1 MGQGQGLT
9 DALLDLEL
17 YFLLVPLVV
26 DEGKEMFSLAHG
38 ATDLVILGGLSQIAF
53 VQMPVN
59 RSVTAGVGGLEDKF
73 LGLSGKAFRKVEN
86 GVMLGIDQFDLAV
99 QVLPAAG
106 FYRRERDIIDVI
118 VAVEYSCAGGSTNHG
133 RLIIRS
139 TDSQELLTLY
149 RPSAD
154 RCTSLW

>member
-59 RSVTAGVGGLEDKF
+59 RSVTAGMGGLEDKF
-73 LGLSGKAFRKVEN
+73 LGLSGEAFRKVEN
-86 GVMLGIDQFDLAV
+86 GVMLGSGLARSR
-99 QVLPAAG
+99 VLPEGAG
-106 FYRRERDIIDVI
+106 YNRCDSCGSNTPAREEARTT
-118 VAVEYSCAGGSTNHG
+118 GG
-133 RLIIRS
+133 
-139 TDSQELLTLY
+139 
-149 RPSAD
+149 
-154 RCTSLW
+154 

>member
-26 DEGKEMFSLAHG
+26 DESKEMFSLADG
-38 ATDLVILGGLSQIAF
+38 ATDLVIIGGLSQIAF

-59 RSVTAGVGGLEDKF
+59 RSITAGVGGLEDKF
-73 LGLSGKAFRKVEN
+73 LGLPGEAFRKVEN

-99 QVLPAAG
+99 QVFARSRVLPEGAG
-106 FYRRERDIIDVI
+106 YNRCDSCGSNTPAREEARTT
-118 VAVEYSCAGGSTNHG
+118 GG
-133 RLIIRS
+133 
-139 TDSQELLTLY
+139 
-149 RPSAD
+149 
-154 RCTSLW
+154 

>member
-1 MGQGQGLT
+1 MLYLT
-9 DALLDLEL
+9 SNCI
-17 YFLLVPLVV
+17 FFWFP
-26 DEGKEMFSLAHG
+26 SLSMRVRRCFPWL
-38 ATDLVILGGLSQIAF
+38 TEQLDLVILGGLSQIAF

-73 LGLSGKAFRKVEN
+73 LRLSGEAFRKVEN

-118 VAVEYSCAGGSTNHG
+118 VAVVILLRGRKHEPRAADHPVDRLAGT
-133 RLIIRS
+133 I
-139 TDSQELLTLY
+139 DPV
-149 RPSAD
+149 PSV
-154 RCTSLW
+154 RR

>member
-1 MGQGQGLT
+1 MGQGLT

-38 ATDLVILGGLSQIAF
+38 ATDLVILGGLPQIAF

-73 LGLSGKAFRKVEN
+73 LGLSGS
-86 GVMLGIDQFDLAV
+86 GLARSR
-99 QVLPAAG
+99 VLPEGAG
-106 FYRRERDIIDVI
+106 YNRCDSCGSNTPVREEARTT
-118 VAVEYSCAGGSTNHG
+118 GG
-133 RLIIRS
+133 
-139 TDSQELLTLY
+139 
-149 RPSAD
+149 
-154 RCTSLW
+154 

>member
-26 DEGKEMFSLAHG
+26 DEGKEMFSLADG

-59 RSVTAGVGGLEDKF
+59 RSVTAG
-73 LGLSGKAFRKVEN
+73 SG
-86 GVMLGIDQFDLAV
+86 
-99 QVLPAAG
+99 
-106 FYRRERDIIDVI
+106 
-118 VAVEYSCAGGSTNHG
+118 
-133 RLIIRS
+133 
-139 TDSQELLTLY
+139 
-149 RPSAD
+149 SA
-154 RCTSLW
+154 

>member
-73 LGLSGKAFRKVEN
+73 LGLSGEAFRKVEN
-86 GVMLGIDQFDLAV
+86 GVMARDRSVRSGGSGLARSR
-99 QVLPAAG
+99 VLPEGAG
-106 FYRRERDIIDVI
+106 YNRCDSCGSNTPAREEARTT
-118 VAVEYSCAGGSTNHG
+118 GG
-133 RLIIRS
+133 
-139 TDSQELLTLY
+139 
-149 RPSAD
+149 
-154 RCTSLW
+154 

>member
-26 DEGKEMFSLAHG
+26 DEGKEMFSLADG

-106 FYRRERDIIDVI
+106 FLPEGAGYNRCDSCGSNTPVREEARTT
-118 VAVEYSCAGGSTNHG
+118 GG
-133 RLIIRS
+133 
-139 TDSQELLTLY
+139 
-149 RPSAD
+149 
-154 RCTSLW
+154 

>member
-73 LGLSGKAFRKVEN
+73 LGLSGEAFRKVEN

-106 FYRRERDIIDVI
+106 FT
-118 VAVEYSCAGGSTNHG
+118 GGSG
-133 RLIIRS
+133 I
-139 TDSQELLTLY
+139 
-149 RPSAD
+149 
-154 RCTSLW
+154 

>member
-26 DEGKEMFSLAHG
+26 DEGKEMFSLADG
-38 ATDLVILGGLSQIAF
+38 ATDLVIIGGLSQIAF

-59 RSVTAGVGGLEDKF
+59 RSITAGVGGLEDKF
-73 LGLSGKAFRKVEN
+73 LRLSGEAFRKVEN

-99 QVLPAAG
+99 QVCPQPG
-106 FYRRERDIIDVI
+106 FT
-118 VAVEYSCAGGSTNHG
+118 GGSG
-133 RLIIRS
+133 I
-139 TDSQELLTLY
+139 
-149 RPSAD
+149 
-154 RCTSLW
+154 

>member
-38 ATDLVILGGLSQIAF
+38 ATDLVIIGSLSQIAF

-73 LGLSGKAFRKVEN
+73 LGLSGEAFRKVEN
-86 GVMLGIDQFDLAV
+86 GVMLGIDLARSR
-99 QVLPAAG
+99 VLPEGAG
-106 FYRRERDIIDVI
+106 YNRCDSCGSNTPAREEARTT
-118 VAVEYSCAGGSTNHG
+118 GG
-133 RLIIRS
+133 
-139 TDSQELLTLY
+139 
-149 RPSAD
+149 
-154 RCTSLW
+154 

>member
-73 LGLSGKAFRKVEN
+73 LGLSGEAFRKVEN

-118 VAVEYSCAGGSTNHG
+118 VAVVILCAGGSTNHG

>member
-1 MGQGQGLT
+1 MLYLT
-9 DALLDLEL
+9 SNCIFFWFPSLSMRVRRCFPWLD
-17 YFLLVPLVV
+17 
-26 DEGKEMFSLAHG
+26 G

-73 LGLSGKAFRKVEN
+73 LGLSGEAFRKVEN

-118 VAVEYSCAGGSTNHG
+118 VAVVILLCGRKPRTTGG
-133 RLIIRS
+133 
-139 TDSQELLTLY
+139 
-149 RPSAD
+149 
-154 RCTSLW
+154 

>member
-26 DEGKEMFSLAHG
+26 DESKEMFSLADG
-38 ATDLVILGGLSQIAF
+38 ATDLVIIGGLSQIAF

-59 RSVTAGVGGLEDKF
+59 RSITAGVGGLEDKF
-73 LGLSGKAFRKVEN
+73 LGLPGEAFRKVEN

-118 VAVEYSCAGGSTNHG
+118 VAVVILLRGWKHEPRAADHPVDRLAGT
-133 RLIIRS
+133 I
-139 TDSQELLTLY
+139 DPV
-149 RPSAD
+149 PSV
-154 RCTSLW
+154 RR

>member
-1 MGQGQGLT
+1 MGQGLT

-73 LGLSGKAFRKVEN
+73 LGLSGEAFRKVEN

-99 QVLPAAG
+99 ARSRVLPEGAG
-106 FYRRERDIIDVI
+106 YNRCDSCGSNTPVREEARTT
-118 VAVEYSCAGGSTNHG
+118 GG
-133 RLIIRS
+133 
-139 TDSQELLTLY
+139 
-149 RPSAD
+149 
-154 RCTSLW
+154 

>member
-26 DEGKEMFSLAHG
+26 DEGKEMFSLADG

-99 QVLPAAG
+99 QGAG
-106 FYRRERDIIDVI
+106 YNRCDSCGSNTPVREEARTT
-118 VAVEYSCAGGSTNHG
+118 GG
-133 RLIIRS
+133 
-139 TDSQELLTLY
+139 
-149 RPSAD
+149 
-154 RCTSLW
+154 

>member
-59 RSVTAGVGGLEDKF
+59 VASRRAWAALKINFSDFPRS
-73 LGLSGKAFRKVEN
+73 LSEGREWRL
-86 GVMLGIDQFDLAV
+86 LGIDQFDLAV

-106 FYRRERDIIDVI
+106 FT
-118 VAVEYSCAGGSTNHG
+118 GGSG
-133 RLIIRS
+133 I
-139 TDSQELLTLY
+139 
-149 RPSAD
+149 
-154 RCTSLW
+154 